1 MKLFKFAMIVLI
13 LLFSLPVR
21 AETSGGMSREALQA
35 FEGGK
40 YQEAIQKWEELLA
53 LGYINGNIYFN
64 IANAYWRLGQP
75 GQTYRYLIM
84 ARRLDP
90 RDAKIRGNLSFVKEK
105 LGFTQKIPEG
115 PLGLVQRIPWW
126 HLSLNYF
133 ETLYFLGI
141 ASFLFFGYLFLG
153 RLKKK
158 PPSLKVL
165 IPLATMLGVA
175 LVFWVYRGSSYF
187 FRSQGIVIGSQV
199 PLLTAPSI
207 EAVSGIELPEGSSLE
222 IVKKQGD
229 FRLVKTVE
237 GKEGWLQVQGI
248 GEIN

>member
-1 MKLFKFAMIVLI
+1 MKKSKFAMI
-13 LLFSLPVR
+13 LLLLMFSLSVS
-21 AETSGGMSREALQA
+21 AETSEGMARDALQA
-35 FEGGK
+35 FERGE
-40 YQEAIQKWEELLA
+40 YQEAIQKWEELLE
-53 LGYINGNIYFN
+53 LGYVNGNLYFN
-64 IANAYWRLGQP
+64 IANAYWRLGKP

-84 ARRLDP
+84 AKRLDP
-90 RDAKIRGNLSFVKEK
+90 RDAKTRANLSFVKDK

-158 PPSLKVL
+158 RPSLKALV
-165 IPLATMLGVA
+165 PLATLWVVA
-175 LVFWVYRGSSYF
+175 LVFWAYRGSSHF
-187 FRSQGIVIGSQV
+187 FRSQGIIIGTQV
-199 PLLTAPSI
+199 PLLTAPSV
-207 EAVSGIELPEGSSLE
+207 EAVSGIELPEGSSVK
-222 IVKKQGD
+222 IVKRQGD
-229 FRLVKTVE
+229 FRLVKTVG
-237 GKEGWLQVQGI
+237 GKEGWLEIKGI